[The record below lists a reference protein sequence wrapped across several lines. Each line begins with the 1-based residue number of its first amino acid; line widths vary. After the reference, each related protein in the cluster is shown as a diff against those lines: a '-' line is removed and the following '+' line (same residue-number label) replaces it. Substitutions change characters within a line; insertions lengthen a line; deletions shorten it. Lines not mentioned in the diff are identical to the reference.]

1 MTGIRFE
8 HVSKTYRLSGKEKV
22 CAVQDLNFVV
32 PLGEALVLVGP
43 SGSGKSTVL
52 RMVAG
57 LEKITKGDLYFN
69 DLRVNELPAK
79 ARDVTM
85 VLQSY
90 ALYPQLTVAENLG
103 FGLELR
109 KVPKNEIKKRIAEV
123 LLLLALGEELL
134 TRLPATLSGGQKQR
148 VAIGRAIIRRPQVLL
163 CDEPLSNLDA
173 ETRLHL
179 QTGLA
184 QLQRQWG
191 VTTLYVT
198 HDLQEAKAIGQRIGF
213 MKEGKLEKVV
223 PSSEL

>member
-8 HVSKTYRLSGKEKV
+8 QVTKTYRLSGKEKV
-22 CAVQDLNFVV
+22 FAVQNLNFVV
-32 PLGEALVLVGP
+32 PRGEAFVLVGP

-57 LEKITKGDLYFN
+57 LEKISKGDLYFN
-69 DLRVNELPAK
+69 DLRVNDLPAK
-79 ARDVTM
+79 ARDVTL
-85 VLQSY
+85 VLQNY
-90 ALYPQLTVAENLG
+90 ALYPDLTVAENLG

-109 KVPKNEIKKRIAEV
+109 KVPKSEIKKRIQEV
-123 LLLLALGEELL
+123 LPMLALGEELL
-134 TRLPATLSGGQKQR
+134 KRLPATLSGGQKQR

-163 CDEPLSNLDA
+163 CDEPMSNLDA
-173 ETRLHL
+173 DTRLHL

-198 HDLQEAKAIGQRIGF
+198 HDLQEAKVMGHRIGF